1 MAINYDETTGADSK
15 PKGTIGIDNGD
26 LEALKQ
32 VMEQYGF
39 VNQEA
44 LLRYALVALLNAP
57 DNKLYVKKEDGN
69 ILAMK
74 VAESLIKKPSP
85 PNSGVVQ

>member
-1 MAINYDETTGADSK
+1 MAISYIEKNRADGK
-15 PKGTIGIDNGD
+15 PEGIITIDNGD

-44 LLRYALVALLNAP
+44 LLRYSLVALLNAP

-74 VAESLIKKPSP
+74 IADNLIKKAIP
-85 PNSGVVQ
+85 PNSGVAQ

>member
-1 MAINYDETTGADSK
+1 MAISYKENTRADGK
-15 PKGTIGIDNGD
+15 PEGVMTIDNGD

-32 VMEQYGF
+32 VMDQYSF

-74 VAESLIKKPSP
+74 IADNLIKKPTP
-85 PNSGVVQ
+85 PIQRIYN